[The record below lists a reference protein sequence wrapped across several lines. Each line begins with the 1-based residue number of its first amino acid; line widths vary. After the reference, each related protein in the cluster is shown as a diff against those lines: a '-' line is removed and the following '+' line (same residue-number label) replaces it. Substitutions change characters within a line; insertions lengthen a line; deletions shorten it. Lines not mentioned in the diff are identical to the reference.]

1 MIESRKLPIKFP
13 FILHWPEWNVPIS
26 EMIPDK
32 INGITLR
39 HDMRMTRFSV
49 SPLIQAAR
57 RIVVD
62 MKSLDSLRERKT
74 EC

>member
-1 MIESRKLPIKFP
+1 M
-13 FILHWPEWNVPIS
+13 PIS
-26 EMIPDK
+26 EIIPDK

-49 SPLIQAAR
+49 SALKQAAR

-62 MKSLDSLRERKT
+62 MKSLDSVRKRGGQNAK
-74 EC
+74 